1 MSEYI
6 KELNAAAL
14 ALERAKI
21 VVTVSHRR
29 PDGDTIGSA
38 CALAEALETAG
49 KTVRCFCVD
58 AIPSSIASFTGSR
71 RFTPDPS
78 VFVGA
83 DTVVVLDSGDLRFVG
98 IDSIVPGLS
107 RKPVLINIDHHAIN
121 DKFGDINFVVTEAAS
136 TTEAVF
142 AVIKTMRYPVTPQ
155 MATQILMGIVTDTMM
170 FFNPATTASSLQVA
184 AELERLGGDIKKVS
198 RLVSK
203 NRNIESLVLWGKA
216 LERLKWDKARS
227 RVSTAILADE
237 LAGLPAGDDAMDGLS
252 NFLNNNLSA
261 QTIMVLRELGGGMV
275 KGSLRTAS
283 DEVDV
288 CEEAVKYGGG
298 GHRKAAGFAVRG
310 KIVEGEN
317 EWKVDISS

>member
-1 MSEYI
+1 MPEYI
-6 KELNAAAL
+6 QQLNATAL

-29 PDGDTIGSA
+29 PDGDTLGSA
-38 CALAEALETAG
+38 CALAAALETAG
-49 KTVRCFCVD
+49 KTVHCFCVD
-58 AIPSSIASFTGSR
+58 AVPASIIPFVGTR
-71 RFTPDPS
+71 RFISDPM
-78 VFVGA
+78 VFAGA
-83 DTVVVLDSGDLRFVG
+83 DAIVVLDSGDLRFVG
-98 IDSIVPGLS
+98 VEAIVKNLA
-107 RKPVLINIDHHAIN
+107 RKPTLINIDHHVIN
-121 DKFGDINFVVTEAAS
+121 EKFGDINLVITEAAS

-142 AVIKTMRYPVTPQ
+142 AVIKTMRYPVTPE

-184 AELERLGGDIKKVS
+184 AELERLGGDLKKVS

-216 LERLKWDKARS
+216 LERLKWDKSRS
-227 RVSTAILADE
+227 RVSTAIMANE
-237 LAGLPAGDDAMDGLS
+237 LVGLPAGDDAMDGLS

-261 QTIMVLRELGGGMV
+261 QTVMVLRELGGGMV

-283 DEVDV
+283 DDVDV

-310 KIVEGEN
+310 RIVEKDN
-317 EWKVDISS
+317 EWIVEKE

>member
-1 MSEYI
+1 MPEYI

-14 ALERAKI
+14 ALEQAKN

-38 CALAEALETAG
+38 LALATALEAAG
-49 KTVRCFCVD
+49 KSVRCFCVD
-58 AIPSSIASFTGSR
+58 AVPISLAPFVGAREFTA
-71 RFTPDPS
+71 DPG
-78 VFVGA
+78 VFAGA
-83 DTVVVLDSGDLRFVG
+83 DTVIVLDSGDLRFVG
-98 IDSIVPGLS
+98 ADSILSGLAP
-107 RKPVLINIDHHAIN
+107 KPFVINIDHHAIN
-121 DKFGDINFVVTEAAS
+121 EKFGDVNLVVTEAAS

-142 AVIKTMRYPVTPQ
+142 ALLKIMRASVTPE
-155 MATQILMGIVTDTMM
+155 MATNILMGIVTDTMM
-170 FFNPATTASSLQVA
+170 FFNPATTASSLHAA
-184 AELERLGGDIKKVS
+184 AELERLGGDLKKVS

-203 NRNIESLVLWGKA
+203 NKNIESLVLWGKA

-227 RVSTAILADE
+227 RVTTAIMVNE
-237 LAGLPAGDDAMDGLS
+237 LTGMAPGDDAVDGLS

-261 QTIMVLRELGGGMV
+261 KTIMVLRELEGGMV

-283 DEVDV
+283 DDVDV

-310 KIVEGEN
+310 RIVEKEN
-317 EWKVDISS
+317 EWTVALE

>member
-1 MSEYI
+1 MPEYI
-6 KELNAAAL
+6 QQLNATAL
-14 ALERAKI
+14 ALERAKN

-29 PDGDTIGSA
+29 PDGDTTGSA
-38 CALAEALETAG
+38 CALATALETAG
-49 KTVRCFCVD
+49 KSVHCFCVD
-58 AIPSSIASFTGSR
+58 TVPSSIVPFTGAR
-71 RFTPDPS
+71 RFTSDPS
-78 VFVGA
+78 VFASA
-83 DTVVVLDSGDLRFVG
+83 DVIVVLDSGDLRFVG
-98 IDSIVPGLS
+98 VEAIVKNLAH
-107 RKPVLINIDHHAIN
+107 KPTLINIDHHVIN
-121 DKFGDINFVVTEAAS
+121 EKFGDINLVITEAAS

-142 AVIKTMRYPVTPQ
+142 AVIKTMRYPVTPE

-184 AELERLGGDIKKVS
+184 AELERLGGDLKKVS

-216 LERLKWDKARS
+216 LERLKWDKSRS
-227 RVSTAILADE
+227 RVSTAIMANE
-237 LAGLPAGDDAMDGLS
+237 LTGLPAGDDAMDGLS

-261 QTIMVLRELGGGMV
+261 QTVMVLRELGGGMV

-310 KIVEGEN
+310 RIVEGEN
-317 EWKVDISS
+317 EWIVEKE

>member
-1 MSEYI
+1 MPEYI

-14 ALERAKI
+14 ALEQAKN

-38 CALAEALETAG
+38 LSLATALEAAG
-49 KTVRCFCVD
+49 KSVRCFCVD
-58 AIPSSIASFTGSR
+58 AVPISLAPFVGAREFTA
-71 RFTPDPS
+71 DPG
-78 VFVGA
+78 VFAGA
-83 DTVVVLDSGDLRFVG
+83 DTVIVLDSGDLRFVG
-98 IDSIVPGLS
+98 ADSILSGLAP
-107 RKPVLINIDHHAIN
+107 KPFVINIDHHAIN
-121 DKFGDINFVVTEAAS
+121 EKFGDVNLVVTEAAS

-142 AVIKTMRYPVTPQ
+142 ALLKIMRASVTPE
-155 MATQILMGIVTDTMM
+155 MATNILMGIVTDTMM
-170 FFNPATTASSLQVA
+170 FFNPATTASSLHAA
-184 AELERLGGDIKKVS
+184 AELERLGGDLKKVS

-203 NRNIESLVLWGKA
+203 NKNIESLVLWGKA

-227 RVSTAILADE
+227 RVTTAIMVNE
-237 LAGLPAGDDAMDGLS
+237 LTGMAPGDDAVDGLS

-261 QTIMVLRELGGGMV
+261 KTIMVLRELEGGMV

-283 DEVDV
+283 DDVDV

-310 KIVEGEN
+310 RIVEKEN
-317 EWKVDISS
+317 EWTVALE